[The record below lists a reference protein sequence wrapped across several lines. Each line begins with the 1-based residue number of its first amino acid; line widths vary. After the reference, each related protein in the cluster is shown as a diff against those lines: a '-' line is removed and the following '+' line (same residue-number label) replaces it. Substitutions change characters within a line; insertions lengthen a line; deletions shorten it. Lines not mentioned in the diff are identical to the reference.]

1 MFEQLFTMPRAVERY
16 FRAPFLEERLAIS
29 PIARAGGST
38 RSSLRLIAQH
48 QLVLIDYLHLLTAES
63 VTVDE
68 IRAAADSWVSREP
81 QPQRLRA
88 APMHT

>member
-1 MFEQLFTMPRAVERY
+1 MFEQLFTMPRAVKRY
-16 FRAPFLEERLAIS
+16 SRAPLLEERLRYLAHC
-29 PIARAGGST
+29 AAGGST